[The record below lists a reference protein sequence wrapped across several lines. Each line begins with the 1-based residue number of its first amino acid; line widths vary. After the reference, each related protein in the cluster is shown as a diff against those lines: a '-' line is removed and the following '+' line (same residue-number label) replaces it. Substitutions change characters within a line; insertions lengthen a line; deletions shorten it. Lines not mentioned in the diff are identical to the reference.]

1 MPPSLFHPTGRR
13 GNKSVTRNGMLK
25 QSAHSFSVQTILNVP
40 KAKLSSVKGGAP
52 SEINLLTRPYT
63 TRDV

>member
-1 MPPSLFHPTGRR
+1 
-13 GNKSVTRNGMLK
+13 MLK

-52 SEINLLTRPYT
+52 SEINLLTTDRTPLEMFN
-63 TRDV
+63 RKEEL